1 MCTGFLHDMIHF
13 QKVEESFLTKE
24 TRLDPRPT
32 CTGLKFKVL
41 TAQPPCKPPHKMGW
55 GGGGEVK
62 GEDMQKEM
70 HTYIHTYFYLY
81 KTPNKKY
88 VLMYICM
95 YASLL
100 GNNILQWKL
109 DKMGLYK

>member
-55 GGGGEVK
+55 GGGGERL
-62 GEDMQKEM
+62 KEKTCKKRCI
-70 HTYIHTYFYLY
+70 HTYIFLF
-81 KTPNKKY
+81 
-88 VLMYICM
+88 V
-95 YASLL
+95 
-100 GNNILQWKL
+100 
-109 DKMGLYK
+109 